1 MFGVVLWSDE
11 QEQKAVIWCEDHGD
25 LAFYSNKDD
34 SLRHAL
40 DAGDWVQFD
49 MTMERHQRFA
59 HNPRLVCEGVYPDL
73 ADALCAVPA
82 PHSVAGPSQERTL
95 ERPEAALSRRGSA
108 QIIPF
113 QSTRTTRHAASGWS
127 HAYQA

>member
-25 LAFYSNKDD
+25 LAFYSNKVDGFR
-34 SLRHAL
+34 LTL

-82 PHSVAGPSQERTL
+82 PHSVPGPSKERTGT
-95 ERPEAALSRRGSA
+95 ALSGRGSA

-113 QSTRTTRHAASGWS
+113 QSAQTTRRKTSDRPHANRA
-127 HAYQA
+127 